1 MTSLANHQSN
11 DYVKLLLLGD
21 AKSGKTGSLVSLVEA
36 GYTLRILDLDN
47 LLDFFKGQ
55 VLRHCPD
62 RLSTVEFRT
71 VRDKFKSSPAG
82 MTIDGPPRA
91 WIDSL
96 KLLNRW
102 KYTDDDGTDIDYGD
116 PASWGPE
123 VVLVIDSLSRWCD
136 ACFAFHEVMTPGGKS
151 GDKDGR
157 AVFFN
162 AQKDIAKQLSF
173 LTSKSMRTNV
183 IVICHGIYQQ
193 RDDGRLKIF
202 PRSVGQSQSPDI
214 PTYFPN
220 YIRYTNDNDKRT
232 MQLVSD
238 RMIDLS
244 ITRPDLLPDTLPVDT
259 GLAKIFAA
267 LRQPSA
273 APEDKPSA
281 VSLKRVR

>member
-11 DYVKLLLLGD
+11 DFVKLLLLGD

-47 LLDFFKGQ
+47 LLDFLKGQ
-55 VLRHCPD
+55 ILKRCPD
-62 RLSTVEFRT
+62 RLDSVEFRT
-71 VRDKFKSSPAG
+71 LRDEYKGTDAG
-82 MTIDGPPRA
+82 MIISGKPRA

-102 KYTDDDGTDIDYGD
+102 QYKEPDGTEVDYGV
-116 PASWGPE
+116 PATWGPD
-123 VVLVIDSLSRWCD
+123 VILVIDSLTRWSD
-136 ACFAFHEVMTPGGKS
+136 ACYAFHEVMTPS
-151 GDKDGR
+151 GTKGQDGR
-157 AVFFN
+157 AVYGN
-162 AQKDIAKQLSF
+162 AQRDLEKQLAA
-173 LTSKSMRTNV
+173 LTSKTFATNV
-183 IVICHGIYQQ
+183 IVICHGLYLDL
-193 RDDGRLKIF
+193 DDGKTKIF
-202 PRSVGQSQSPDI
+202 PQSLGNKLAPKI

-220 YIRYTNDNDKRT
+220 YIRYTKEVENRVI
-232 MQLVSD
+232 QLTSD

-244 ITRPDLLPDTLPVDT
+244 TTRPDLLDKTLPVDT
-259 GLAKIFAA
+259 GLAKIFVA